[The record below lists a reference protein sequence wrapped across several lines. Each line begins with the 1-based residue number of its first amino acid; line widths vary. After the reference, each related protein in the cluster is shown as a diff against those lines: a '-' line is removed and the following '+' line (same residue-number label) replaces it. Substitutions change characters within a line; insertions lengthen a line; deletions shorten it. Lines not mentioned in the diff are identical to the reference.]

1 MGAISALV
9 FSKISDRFYWR
20 MPFVVIPFTLV
31 TIGFSVML
39 GLQGRF
45 EENIGAAYTAVIIA
59 CMGIYPYVADSPM
72 ILPRFLVHMAE
83 TLQSYARCHCLG
95 RQQPCPGLA
104 SRCRSCDEHR
114 DW

>member
-72 ILPRFLVHMAE
+72 ILPRFLVHMADNVTE
-83 TLQSYARCHCLG
+83 LCPLPLLGPPTTLPRPRVALSVLR
-95 RQQPCPGLA
+95 
-104 SRCRSCDEHR
+104 
-114 DW
+114 